1 VKFVVPAKAG
11 THRSVPE
18 TAEKWVLALAGTTAF
33 LSLCMAETLLR
44 MRFASRSAAFQ
55 IPIASI
61 EAARH
66 DPAS

>member
-1 VKFVVPAKAG
+1 MGPG
-11 THRSVPE
+11 SRRDDS
-18 TAEKWVLALAGTTAF
+18 F